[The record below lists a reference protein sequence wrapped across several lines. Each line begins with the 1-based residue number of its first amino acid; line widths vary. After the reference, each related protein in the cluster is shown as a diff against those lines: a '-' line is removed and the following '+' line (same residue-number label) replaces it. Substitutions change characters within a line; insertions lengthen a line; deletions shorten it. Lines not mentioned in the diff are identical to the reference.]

1 MRAKEF
7 IIKEAKQGKL
17 PKDEHDATAGL
28 HLFRDAERAN
38 SDYVMFRLGMA
49 LACSDGTNP
58 VEIDTKTWIGK
69 QKSAHPYTDIEQKM
83 LKQVYKLAGASYTDM
98 NDGDLHSKEPGD
110 TNTLSPVNN
119 WNKK

>member
-7 IIKEAKQGKL
+7 IQEAKQGKL
-17 PKDEHDATAGL
+17 SKEKQDATAGL
-28 HLFRDAERAN
+28 HLFHDAEKAN

-49 LACSDGTNP
+49 LACADGTNP

-83 LKQVYKLAGASYTDM
+83 LKQVYKIAGADYEDL
-98 NDGDLHSKEPGD
+98 NNGDLHSKEPGD
-110 TNTLSPVNN
+110 TNTLSPVSN